1 MSHDE
6 FANVLA
12 VVVKDYISV
21 SSSLCDVL
29 IALKKALL
37 SFDNAKL
44 NKILDEKL
52 VLNEQVLYVNSALE
66 ELIKERYGDFSANAS
81 KMLLEEFPDV
91 KENWV
96 TLRNMVRSIK
106 SHAYEVR
113 RIISAIEKYHVDLNF
128 ALDGAK
134 SKLYKNYADK
144 G

>member
-6 FANVLA
+6 FENVLV

-21 SSSLCDVL
+21 STSLCDILVS
-29 IALKKALL
+29 LKKALL

-52 VLNEQVLYVNSALE
+52 VLNEQVLYVNGALE
-66 ELIKERYGDFSANAS
+66 ELIKNRYGDFSANTS
-81 KMLLEEFPDV
+81 KILLEEFPGI
-91 KENWV
+91 KANWV
-96 TLRNMVRSIK
+96 TLRNMVKSIK
-106 SHAYEVR
+106 SHAHEVR